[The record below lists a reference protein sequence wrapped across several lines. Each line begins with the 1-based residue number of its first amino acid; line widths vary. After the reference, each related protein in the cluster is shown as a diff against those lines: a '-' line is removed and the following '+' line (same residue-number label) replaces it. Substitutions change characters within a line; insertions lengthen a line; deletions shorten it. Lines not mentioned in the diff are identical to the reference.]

1 MDIKDPM
8 HLVADPSRAIAVR
21 RFWIAW
27 LVFLLAALAGIIV
40 VILIAAAA
48 ADPVSVPPT
57 G

>member
-8 HLVADPSRAIAVR
+8 HVVADPSRATAVR